1 MFALD
6 WTNEDFFVPGSSC
19 YKWGVFHYSSSLC
32 GIRLHDYYRM
42 VSKLR
47 VGLPT
52 PCMLADEEIHTCTVG
67 EHSQPLSQPLTPYR
81 RPLNLKLRLEMV
93 QQLRALPILPMDS
106 GWFPAS
112 PWQLAPVLKFSSR
125 GSETLTHRMQAG
137 RTLI

>member
-52 PCMLADEEIHTCTVG
+52 PCMLADEETHTCTVG

-93 QQLRALPILPMDS
+93 QQLRALPILPEPTWKLTTFCNSFS
-106 GWFPAS
+106 GLLVYTTCKWYTDIHLGKLF
-112 PWQLAPVLKFSSR
+112 VHIK
-125 GSETLTHRMQAG
+125 
-137 RTLI
+137 